1 MRAPNDLWFGTSGP
15 HNAEIA
21 IVGEA
26 WGVEEVAQ
34 RQPFVG
40 SSGKELDRMLAEAGI
55 TRGNCFSTNVIPA
68 RPPGNEMWRFFEP
81 TKGHTQPPIRGLYP
95 DDSVRHSLAN
105 LHQQLI
111 AVSPKVVIACGN
123 YALWALTH
131 CTGFSTPTECEGRR
145 VPSGID
151 KWRGSMWFCDASPA
165 PMEKFRLIPLLHPAG
180 IMREWYKRA
189 VTVQD
194 LRVRVPMALRG
205 DWRPNPAPIVLAPPT
220 FAQATHHL
228 SDWKAR
234 ADKGESLRLVSD
246 VETVP
251 SKGLLA
257 CAGFA
262 DSAQFSITIP
272 FVVPRDGGKRFDSYW
287 SQSEEFSLVKLAR
300 QVLTHPNIM
309 VEGQNYL
316 YDIQWFINHW
326 GCVPNVGFDTML
338 AHHLLFPGTPKG
350 LDYLSSLYC
359 TYHWYWKDDGKEWDL
374 KEEPEK
380 LWLYNGMDCLRQFE
394 VGTVLRDLIPKMG
407 QELQWLE
414 TLERNA
420 LALRMMRRGVR
431 INQQHRGK
439 LAYDLAVA
447 SSQFEEWFLRMVPQ
461 KWIDTESVKNWYRSN
476 LQQRQLFSEILG
488 LRLPIHRKTGRQ
500 TLGAEG
506 MATLAQRHPE
516 YRRLFTA
523 LEDYRSLEVFH
534 NTFIKAPLDPDGRM
548 RCMFNVAGTETFRWS
563 SSENAF
569 GRGTNLQN
577 IPSGTED

>member
-1 MRAPNDLWFGTSGP
+1 MRAPSDIWFGTSGP
-15 HNAEIA
+15 RDAEIA

-26 WGVEEVAQ
+26 WGLEEMAQ
-34 RQPFVG
+34 QRPFVG
-40 SSGKELDRMLAEAGI
+40 GSGKELDRMLSDAGI
-55 TRGNCFSTNVIPA
+55 DRAKCFATNVIPA
-68 RPPGNEMWRFFEP
+68 RPPSNEMWRFFEP
-81 TKGHTQPPIRGLYP
+81 TKQKTQPALRGLFP
-95 DDSVRHSLAN
+95 NDAIRHSVAT
-105 LHQQLI
+105 LHQQLLTI
-111 AVSPKVVIACGN
+111 QPKVVLACGN

-151 KWRGSMWFCDASPA
+151 SWRGSMWFCDASPA
-165 PMEKFRLIPLLHPAG
+165 PLPNTRLIPILHPAG

-205 DWRPNPAPIVLAPPT
+205 DWRPQPAPVTLTPPSFEEAGARLRLWLA
-220 FAQATHHL
+220 
-228 SDWKAR
+228 KAS
-234 ADKGESLRLVSD
+234 AGERLRLVSD

-251 SKGLLA
+251 RHGLLA

-262 DSAQFSITIP
+262 DSEHFAMTIP
-272 FVVPRDGGKRFDSYW
+272 FILPRDGGRRFDSYW
-287 SQSEEFSLVKLAR
+287 TEAQEFTLVKLIR
-300 QVLTHPNIM
+300 QVLTHPNIL

-316 YDIQWFINHW
+316 YDTQWFVAFLA
-326 GCVPNVGFDTML
+326 CQPRCDFDTML

-359 TYHWYWKDDGKEWDL
+359 NYHWYWKDDGKEWDVR
-374 KEEPEK
+374 EEPEK
-380 LWLYNGMDCLRQFE
+380 LWNYNGLDCLRQYE
-394 VGTVLRDLIPKMG
+394 CGTVLRDLIPRMC
-407 QELQWLE
+407 QERQWVE

-420 LALRMMRRGVR
+420 LALRMMRRGVL
-431 INQQHRGK
+431 INQAHRGK
-439 LAYDLAVA
+439 LAYDLAIA
-447 SSQFEEWFLRMVPQ
+447 SSQFEAWFLRIVPQ
-461 KWIDTESVKNWYRSN
+461 EWLTTNSDKHWYRSN
-476 LQQRQLFSEILG
+476 LQQRQLFSEVLG
-488 LRLPIHRKTGRQ
+488 LRLPLHRKTGRQ